1 MILITGASGFIG
13 GALSD
18 YLEKANFKIRRS
30 ARNKISQNYFMLNL
44 ENSSE
49 IENSCK
55 EVNVVIHLA
64 SLDYLQ
70 SEKNFSEA
78 KKINFHATK
87 KLYKEAVKNNVSK
100 FIYFSTAHVYGENLK
115 DCVSE
120 TTDLKPLSNY
130 AKTHLMAEEYLYKN
144 AHKSKTNVII
154 LRVSNIIGSPNS
166 SKLKTWKYVANDL
179 CLQAHKDKKIILQ
192 TQGLQKRDF
201 LYIDD
206 FINSV
211 FKCFKYSHLHGEII
225 NIGYGEPKKLKNI
238 VKYIRN
244 LINGGNPE
252 YGKIKIRKDEILE
265 TYPDIKKAK
274 KLLKWKP
281 KVKFKQGIKKT
292 INFYKQFNLS
302 I

>member
-1 MILITGASGFIG
+1 
-13 GALSD
+13 
-18 YLEKANFKIRRS
+18 
-30 ARNKISQNYFMLNL
+30 
-44 ENSSE
+44 
-49 IENSCK
+49 
-55 EVNVVIHLA
+55 
-64 SLDYLQ
+64 
-70 SEKNFSEA
+70 
-78 KKINFHATK
+78 
-87 KLYKEAVKNNVSK
+87 
-100 FIYFSTAHVYGENLK
+100 
-115 DCVSE
+115 
-120 TTDLKPLSNY
+120 
-130 AKTHLMAEEYLYKN
+130 MAEEYLYKN